1 VVQVY
6 THGHITELLR
16 DFYDYTQEYIR
27 VPIEKRFEV
36 SETVGF
42 SDFKKSL
49 SPYKSKKNA

>member
-1 VVQVY
+1 MVQVY

-42 SDFKKSL
+42 PDYKKSL